1 MSLMRQTFQSAFAPM
16 ARVLLAV
23 ALVCALLVTQF
34 GLTRHVVEHATGQ
47 IVTASV
53 MNDNVSQPDSSSNS
67 GSCLTCLEHQAHGAG
82 LISATL
88 SFIAQPIKT
97 FELQALAPNTP
108 YLAPERAS
116 QRAPP
121 VLS

>member
-1 MSLMRQTFQSAFAPM
+1 MRQTFQPKRAPK
-16 ARVLLAV
+16 VGLLLAW

-34 GLTRHVVEHATGQ
+34 GLTRHVVDHAAKPVVAATTIGDP
-47 IVTASV
+47 VTMPELASC
-53 MNDNVSQPDSSSNS
+53 M
-67 GSCLTCLEHQAHGAG
+67 TCLEHQAHGTG
-82 LISATL
+82 LISAAL
-88 SFIAQPIKT
+88 IFVAQPIKT

-108 YLAPERAS
+108 YLTPERAS